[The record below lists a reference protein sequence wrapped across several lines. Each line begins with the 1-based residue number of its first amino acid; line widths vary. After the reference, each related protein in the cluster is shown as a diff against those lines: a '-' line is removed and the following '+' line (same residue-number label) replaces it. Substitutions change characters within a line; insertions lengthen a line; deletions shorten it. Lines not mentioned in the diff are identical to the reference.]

1 MSTSN
6 RSTRRLLMTLCSLAL
21 IAGLWRWRQS
31 ERNASRDRVSTA
43 REVTAPVALARAK
56 VRATPPAAPAIPEV
70 ASAPAAKPA
79 TASQTSATAAGATQS
94 QPQAPASTT
103 PAVGASSIEPTDKP
117 EVQATRRMYAAHAP
131 LRTREVADPDS
142 ETNRAV
148 VQTMLQKSL
157 ARAQQQGAKKP

>member
-1 MSTSN
+1 MSTPN
-6 RSTRRLLMTLCSLAL
+6 RSARPLLIVLCSLAL
-21 IAGLWRWRQS
+21 IAGLWLWQRSQ
-31 ERNASRDRVSTA
+31 RNASSDDFPIA
-43 REVTAPVALARAK
+43 RETSAPAVQVTAKALAAS
-56 VRATPPAAPAIPEV
+56 AAPAMPE
-70 ASAPAAKPA
+70 ATAPTAKSA
-79 TASQTSATAAGATQS
+79 TASQASATAAGATQS
-94 QPQAPASTT
+94 QPQAPDSTT
-103 PAVGASSIEPTDKP
+103 RTVGASSIEPADKP